1 MSDIVILYFVYMSA
15 SRAATLALSI
25 HLPPPRRVS
34 QGQWLRGVGILS
46 QGHTETD
53 SLVVLP
59 ARIPSSDVSPSEFV
73 ASVRPKVSVLSI
85 RSSPRTTLW
94 STFDETDEITNAW
107 TPLRPL
113 YHDSQIHPTSL
124 VGQQFVS
131 GIFFRCHDK
140 SQQGVISSSL
150 QGNYTSSTKGTDVVQ
165 NQLLHKEVKPVSTTS
180 T

>member
-1 MSDIVILYFVYMSA
+1 MSDIVVLYFVYMSA

-25 HLPPPRRVS
+25 HLPPPRRVP
-34 QGQWLRGVGILS
+34 QGQWIRGVGILS

-85 RSSPRTTLW
+85 RSSSRITLW
-94 STFDETDEITNAW
+94 STFDETDEITDAW

-113 YHDSQIHPTSL
+113 YDSQIHPTSL

-131 GIFFRCHDK
+131 GIFLRCHDK
-140 SQQGVISSSL
+140 SQQDVISSSL

-165 NQLLHKEVKPVSTTS
+165 NQLLHKEVKPVSATS